1 MPQSFGPSAL
11 MRLIKSRRSVR
22 TFRSDAVPEGHLRLI
37 LEAARCAPTAGNE
50 QSWRFLVVREKSNIE
65 RLRAGLVAW
74 NKKRFDE
81 LCPESE
87 RREER
92 LKEITAQLDKTLSTP
107 VLVFVFVDTSKHPD
121 LVGYDGALA
130 VENMMLMARALGYG
144 SCFMTSF
151 FPERV
156 VREAFHIPEGLR
168 FVCAVPIGRPTEWP
182 SPPEKKQL
190 RELMLHEEI
199 QALPGSETI
208 T

>member
-1 MPQSFGPSAL
+1 MPESFRPSTI
-11 MRLIKSRRSVR
+11 MGLIKSRRSVR
-22 TFRSDAVPEGHLRLI
+22 TFQPNAVPEEHLRLI
-37 LEAARCAPTAGNE
+37 LEAARYAPTAGNE
-50 QSWRFLVVREKSNIE
+50 QSWRFLVVRRKSSVG
-65 RLRAGLVAW
+65 RLRAGLIAW
-74 NKKRFDE
+74 NKRRFDE
-81 LCPESE
+81 LYSE
-87 RREER
+87 PDRREEK
-92 LKEITAQLDKTLSTP
+92 LMEIAAQLDRTLSAP
-107 VLVFVFVDTSKHPD
+107 VFVIVFVDISKYPD